1 MSKVILQIYEFE
13 LFKSFKEYHAEIV
26 VFGKSISYSDEGIDV
41 SDVTNKDGLEGYE
54 LCATFNLGY
63 ADIFEYE
70 FQEFYFPR
78 LEKEYTDENY
88 NLYTHNCRFFA
99 LNVINLLQPSK
110 AEVGIQVL
118 EDLNNM
124 SIELGKYLK
133 MKSVILLLT
142 SIVLFTVFQ
151 IFETCVQIPMLLKDI
166 VIIMLFV
173 MISIVSFGRQNNR

>member
-26 VFGKSISYSDEGIDV
+26 AFDKSISYSDEGIDV
-41 SDVTNKDGLEGYE
+41 SDIKNKDGLEGYE

-70 FQEFYFPR
+70 FQEFCFPK
-78 LEKEYTDENY
+78 LEQEYTDENY

-99 LNVINLLQPSK
+99 LDVINLLKPSK

-124 SIELGKYLK
+124 STILGEYLK
-133 MKSVILLLT
+133 MESVRKILILT
-142 SIVLFTVFQ
+142 SIVLFTASK
-151 IFETCVQIPMLLKDI
+151 IFETHVQIPMLLKDI
-166 VIIMLFV
+166 IIITLFII
-173 MISIVSFGRQNNR
+173 ISIVSCRRQ